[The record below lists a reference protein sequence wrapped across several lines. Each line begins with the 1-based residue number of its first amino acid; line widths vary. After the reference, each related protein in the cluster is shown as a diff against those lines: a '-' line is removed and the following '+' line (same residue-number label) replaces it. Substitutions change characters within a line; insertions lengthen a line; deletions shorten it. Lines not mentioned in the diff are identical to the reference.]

1 MCENLVI
8 VSTIEDVKKRYNVKS
23 DESCLAVQSPSILSG
38 GDLAWVIT
46 SKDPRTV
53 KSMKF
58 GFTSHRS
65 EIRTDT
71 LNVKTED
78 VNNQDK
84 DNEYDRLMGIFMKP
98 HLSEPIS
105 SFRCV
110 AMVDAFLVTTP
121 EDETYLIH
129 MQNQERLF
137 ALAGIFDHWQDPKSG
152 AYSTG
157 FTIITAEANPMLR
170 RIGIENMPVIINQRK
185 VFDWLDLRLRKVN
198 VMAYLQTYPDE
209 TMNGYPVSSRIF
221 SAQLSR
227 QNLNPIGQKLKP
239 DQAKLPK

>member
-8 VSTIEDVKKRYNVKS
+8 VSTITDIKKRYNVKS
-23 DESCLAVQSPSILSG
+23 DESCLAVKSPSILSG
-38 GDLAWVIT
+38 SDLAWVIT

-110 AMVDAFLVTTP
+110 VMVDAFLVTIP
-121 EDETYLIH
+121 
-129 MQNQERLF
+129 
-137 ALAGIFDHWQDPKSG
+137 
-152 AYSTG
+152 
-157 FTIITAEANPMLR
+157 
-170 RIGIENMPVIINQRK
+170 INI
-185 VFDWLDLRLRKVN
+185 
-198 VMAYLQTYPDE
+198 MAYLH
-209 TMNGYPVSSRIF
+209 S
-221 SAQLSR
+221 
-227 QNLNPIGQKLKP
+227 
-239 DQAKLPK
+239 